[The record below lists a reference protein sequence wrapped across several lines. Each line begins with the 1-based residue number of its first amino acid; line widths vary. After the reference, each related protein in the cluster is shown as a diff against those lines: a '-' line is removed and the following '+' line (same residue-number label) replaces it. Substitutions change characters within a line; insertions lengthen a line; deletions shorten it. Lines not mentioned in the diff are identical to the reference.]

1 MCIYIHTYI
10 NIYIHTYALLHKIFT
25 VQSVENLNNRNPLM
39 FAADFLKVALKIS
52 FSSWRR
58 AGLEILVNKFW
69 QKCSVQ
75 KIQLFK
81 EKLI

>member
-52 FSSWRR
+52 FSSWIR

-69 QKCSVQ
+69 QNAQFRKFSFS
-75 KIQLFK
+75 KK
-81 EKLI
+81 S